1 MRLRRHRLSSFLPWS
16 FGFTALLLL
25 CLASPSSYAQ
35 IQIPTGNRPSTGNRV
50 NVNQPTSGTNSSSAD
65 PFANNNSS
73 QTDTSATKGLI
84 FAKETPDSVL
94 RTKVFMF
101 HYEPTRVK
109 INRLWNPTLDP
120 TGVQFSDPL
129 DAFNGAYYL
138 SKGILGQVHYNLFP
152 TLAGSLDSRMQPD
165 IHSGYAKRP
174 GNVWFHHTLTPYSRL
189 SYGSSLNKDYQVS
202 IAHSQDIIPGWNASF
217 DYRLYAP
224 EGNYSGSGDK
234 NHYLD
239 ANTHYFSRDARLQAL
254 AGIIWQSFDIDENG
268 GLADDSYFTEQYQSN
283 RAGIPVRFS
292 NMGTRQRELAAYG
305 HASYNLV
312 RQTERYRE
320 RDSLA
325 LRTVDSIQ
333 RLDTLRIVDTLPA
346 PSPHVFNAG
355 VFAIDIQYDRRK
367 RVFADSTRWVE
378 RSATLYWT
386 NDAYM
391 DHRWHNPAIVTLGIR
406 PQMLT
411 AIVDADTMT
420 AASWLNPFARLELA
434 AGHHNVNAEA
444 EQRTAFNNQPTHRYN
459 ASYIYA
465 FDSLRQSRLL
475 AEATVMR
482 RQADARMIHDYDGTL
497 TPIDI
502 QQLHLAFNRN
512 DRFDLSLM
520 ATRLNHHTWYDS
532 TLAVRQGQSPFWV
545 AQAALTLR
553 LAWGWM
559 HVDMQQLLQ
568 YSSDA
573 DQLPLPLWAS
583 KNSLYADVHLFHR
596 ALRLQAGVDIRYH
609 TAFLS
614 PAYDPYTGL
623 FYQQSLQS
631 VGNYLWGDVFINI
644 QVKRASIYAKA
655 GHLNALWE
663 SHPNYFLLP
672 HYPGQKFGLFWGIT
686 WHFFD

>member
-1 MRLRRHRLSSFLPWS
+1 MRLRRHRLSGFLPWS
-16 FGFTALLLL
+16 VGFTALLLL

-120 TGVQFSDPL
+120 TGVQFADPL

-152 TLAGSLDSRMQPD
+152 TLAGSLDCRMQPD

-174 GNVWFHHTLTPYSRL
+174 ANVWFHHTLTPYSRL

-202 IAHSQDIIPGWNASF
+202 IAHSQNIIPGWNASF

-224 EGNYSGSGDK
+224 EGNYSGSGVK

-283 RAGIPVRFS
+283 RAGIPVLFS

-333 RLDTLRIVDTLPA
+333 RLDTLRIIDTLPA
-346 PSPHVFNAG
+346 PSPRIFNAG
-355 VFAIDIQYDRRK
+355 VLAIDIQYDRRK

-378 RSATLYWT
+378 RSATLHWT

-391 DHRWHNPAIVTLGIR
+391 DHRWHNPVIVTLGLR

-420 AASWLNPFARLELA
+420 AASWLNPFARLELS
-434 AGHHNVNAEA
+434 AGHHNLNAEA

-482 RQADARMIHDYDGTL
+482 RQADARMLHDYDGTL
-497 TPIDI
+497 APIDI

-559 HVDMQQLLQ
+559 HADMQQLLQ

-583 KNSLYADVHLFHR
+583 KNSLYADLQLFHR

-663 SHPNYFLLP
+663 SHPSYFLLP

>member
-1 MRLRRHRLSSFLPWS
+1 MRLRRHRLSGFLPWS
-16 FGFTALLLL
+16 VGFTALLLL

-101 HYEPTRVK
+101 HYVPTRVK

-224 EGNYSGSGDK
+224 EGNYSGSGVK

-254 AGIIWQSFDIDENG
+254 AGIIWQSYDIDENG

-283 RAGIPVRFS
+283 RAGIPVLFS

-305 HASYNLV
+305 HASYNFV

-346 PSPHVFNAG
+346 PSPRIFNAG
-355 VFAIDIQYDRRK
+355 VLAIDIQYDRRK

-391 DHRWHNPAIVTLGIR
+391 DHRWHNPVIVTLGLR

-420 AASWLNPFARLELA
+420 AVSWLNPFARLELA
-434 AGHHNVNAEA
+434 AGHHNLNAEA
-444 EQRTAFNNQPTHRYN
+444 EQRTAFNNQPTHRYT

-475 AEATVMR
+475 ADATLMR
-482 RQADARMIHDYDGTL
+482 RQADARMLHDYDGTL

-512 DRFDLSLM
+512 DRLDISLT

>member
-1 MRLRRHRLSSFLPWS
+1 MRLRRHRLSGFLPWS
-16 FGFTALLLL
+16 VGFTALLLL

-224 EGNYSGSGDK
+224 EGNYSGSGVK

-254 AGIIWQSFDIDENG
+254 AGIIWQSYDIDENG

-283 RAGIPVRFS
+283 RAGIPVLFS

-305 HASYNLV
+305 HASYNFV

-346 PSPHVFNAG
+346 PSPRIFNAG
-355 VFAIDIQYDRRK
+355 VLAIDIQYDRRK

-391 DHRWHNPAIVTLGIR
+391 DHRWHNPVIVTLGLR

-420 AASWLNPFARLELA
+420 AVSWLNPFARLELA
-434 AGHHNVNAEA
+434 AGHHNLNAEA
-444 EQRTAFNNQPTHRYN
+444 EQRTAFNNQPTHRYT

-475 AEATVMR
+475 ADATLMR
-482 RQADARMIHDYDGTL
+482 RQADARMLHDYDGTL

-512 DRFDLSLM
+512 DRLDISLT